1 VLERRSGIGVK
12 SSGGVRK
19 LKSRVDKGEKRVI
32 RASFVCERR

>member
-19 LKSRVDKGEKRVI
+19 LELGIDKGEKGVI